1 MSSCFPTA
9 CRSSHGE
16 QPELQLNLLIGVI
29 THHST
34 ETALLRVMNDLLLAS
49 DDGNGTLLTLF
60 DLSAYFDTF
69 DYGILFEKLQTRY
82 VIVGGSLEWIKSYM
96 TERSQLVR
104 VSGVIFRHL
113 GVRCP
118 SRLCVLSIDIYSQL

>member
-1 MSSCFPTA
+1 
-9 CRSSHGE
+9 
-16 QPELQLNLLIGVI
+16 
-29 THHST
+29 
-34 ETALLRVMNDLLLAS
+34 MNDLLLAS

-96 TERSQLVR
+96 TDRSKLEHQ
-104 VSGVIFRHL
+104 S
-113 GVRCP
+113 P
-118 SRLCVLSIDIYSQL
+118 